1 MSLIGALSKAA
12 KAGEAAKKTAPFY
25 SAVDEALGNLKRPK
39 GTGIEFLTEVLKQPG
54 VKKAEIADRKL
65 EQAFKAK
72 GKITKDEAQQV
83 LADNPPPKLKEKVYD
98 ESTAIDEDDL
108 REMVSQEMFGKP
120 YSQIRFGSPQH
131 RKISDEVYKRMDADN
146 GTTYGRYRTPNGENY
161 REILLKLPVQ
171 GDDAKKLNEISMTL
185 HGVPYTSLTG
195 DTSDMAKL
203 RLAVKREYKNL
214 YGESG
219 ALAEDRAMYRSNHW
233 KEDPNTLAHM
243 RVQDRV
249 GPNGEKILHVE
260 EIQSDWH
267 QAGRKKGYKPED
279 YVEQSNKLEDQ
290 FAQLGERRFLLLKQ
304 AEAMPTHG
312 SEFTNLID
320 EANSITPKLMQLQEQ
335 RDKMRNVINYG
346 VPDAPFKKNWHEL
359 AMKRLLN
366 YAAENGYDSIAITP
380 GAEQAKRY
388 DLSKQVDELLY
399 KQNPDGTY
407 QLSAQAEGRGNMM
420 GEAIPA
426 DKLEDY
432 VGKEVAQKIIDNRG
446 TERNLGGSGSVSQ
459 PQDVWGSLS
468 GEGLQ
473 VGGEG
478 MKGFYDKMLPDYL
491 NTYGKPYG
499 AQVQMDSVP
508 VSTRD
513 PKFTGWDGGQGDH
526 PFMTS
531 QDLSEPFD
539 GMVELLRR
547 NPETGEQELV
557 GRMLRADSE
566 ARIAS
571 ELMKLDKFNQ
581 IKLHNFP
588 ITPEMRESIR
598 QKGLPL
604 YQQIGIPTAGA
615 GAASQMLEPE
625 EEAGLAGGGSVA
637 KLAALAKLK
646 KMREE
651 MAPRAEAVKSLI
663 ARDENNYLRD
673 VVPNSLTNAEIEAEI
688 KRMAAKAPMIMKPST
703 LTELKKIVQQEKG
716 GYGSRRLERAAD
728 EIPNLE
734 RLYKEQALKEAF
746 TGDNAR
752 ALMTM
757 NPKDFGKYAMPL
769 DSREHYGYE
778 SQSEYI
784 DKLAKLVGGF
794 NDVPFLEI
802 NKREQG
808 APKIPFI
815 SGHEGRHRS
824 RALESNAE
832 PASLVR
838 LLPRSELREPFARRS
853 QEEYI
858 DALKQELEM
867 TGNKVIPEKYFDNF
881 KQEELKRPP
890 IILPDIYAKGGA
902 VKPQVKKSVSG
913 KVKMTENRDTMFMEL
928 SNKKLKRK

>member
-1 MSLIGALSKAA
+1 MTQAAGWNKMPVKIETEKTVRQIG
-12 KAGEAAKKTAPFY
+12 E
-25 SAVDEALGNLKRPK
+25 
-39 GTGIEFLTEVLKQPG
+39 
-54 VKKAEIADRKL
+54 
-65 EQAFKAK
+65 
-72 GKITKDEAQQV
+72 
-83 LADNPPPKLKEKVYD
+83 
-98 ESTAIDEDDL
+98 
-108 REMVSQEMFGKP
+108 
-120 YSQIRFGSPQH
+120 
-131 RKISDEVYKRMDADN
+131 
-146 GTTYGRYRTPNGENY
+146 
-161 REILLKLPVQ
+161 
-171 GDDAKKLNEISMTL
+171 
-185 HGVPYTSLTG
+185 
-195 DTSDMAKL
+195 
-203 RLAVKREYKNL
+203 
-214 YGESG
+214 
-219 ALAEDRAMYRSNHW
+219 
-233 KEDPNTLAHM
+233 
-243 RVQDRV
+243 
-249 GPNGEKILHVE
+249 
-260 EIQSDWH
+260 
-267 QAGRKKGYKPED
+267 
-279 YVEQSNKLEDQ
+279 
-290 FAQLGERRFLLLKQ
+290 
-304 AEAMPTHG
+304 
-312 SEFTNLID
+312 
-320 EANSITPKLMQLQEQ
+320 
-335 RDKMRNVINYG
+335 G

-366 YAAENGYDSIAITP
+366 YAADNGYDSIAITP

-388 DLSKQVDELLY
+388 DLSKQVGQISYTPSTKNLMAFDHEGNAVVN
-399 KQNPDGTY
+399 KSNVNPEDLEKYLGAGVT
-407 QLSAQAEGRGNMM
+407 QKLSQAEFEGPTQVLRGND
-420 GEAIPA
+420 I
-426 DKLEDY
+426 
-432 VGKEVAQKIIDNRG
+432 
-446 TERNLGGSGSVSQ
+446 S
-459 PQDVWGSLS
+459 
-468 GEGLQ
+468 

-508 VSTRD
+508 ISIRNPKSTA
-513 PKFTGWDGGQGDH
+513 WDGGQGDH

-588 ITPEMRESIR
+588 ITPEMRESIK

-604 YQQIGIPTAGA
+604 YQQVGIPTAGA

-625 EEAGLAGGGSVA
+625 EEAGLATGGSVA
-637 KLAALAKLK
+637 KLAALAKMRKLK
-646 KMREE
+646 EE
-651 MAPRAEAVKSLI
+651 MTPRAEAVKALI
-663 ARDENNYLRD
+663 ARDENRYLAD
-673 VVPNSLTNAEIEAEI
+673 VAPNSLTNAEIQAEI

-769 DSREHYGYE
+769 DAREHYGYE

-838 LLPRSELREPFARRS
+838 LLPRSELREPFPRRS

-867 TGNKVIPEKYFDNF
+867 TGNKVIPEKYFNNF

-890 IILPDIYAKGGA
+890 IILPDIYAKGGS